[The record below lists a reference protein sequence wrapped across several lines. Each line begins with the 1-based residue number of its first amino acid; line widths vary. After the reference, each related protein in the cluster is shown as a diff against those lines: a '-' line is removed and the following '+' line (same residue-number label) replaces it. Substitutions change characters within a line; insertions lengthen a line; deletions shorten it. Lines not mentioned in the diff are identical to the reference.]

1 VALLSVEEALARVL
15 DGIAPTPAE
24 TVMIE
29 DARGRVLAEPLHAL
43 LTQSP
48 FDASAMDGYAVQA
61 ADIATIPATLAI
73 VGEAAAG
80 HPFHGTVHARQ
91 AVRIFTGAPVPAGA
105 DTVVIQEDTARND
118 DTVVVNETEPKG
130 GNIRTRGFDFREG
143 DVLLAPGRRL
153 GPREIA
159 LAAAMGHRPIA
170 VRRRPRVA
178 ILSTGDELVPP
189 GARPGPGQIIAS
201 NHLGVGA
208 LCEAA
213 GADIQQLGIARDTR
227 EDIVARLSNADGADI
242 LVTCGGASVGDHDL
256 VAPALEAQ
264 GMSLAFWKIA
274 LRPGK
279 PMMFGRLG
287 PARVLGLPGNP
298 VSSMVCARVFLIP
311 LIQALLGD
319 TAPPTA
325 EQQARLAVPL
335 DANGPR
341 QHYLRA
347 VSVPAGDGIPVVT
360 PVRSQD
366 SSLLSPLAEA
376 NCLLIRRPGAP
387 AAAAGALV
395 AVLPLDF

>member
-15 DGIAPTPAE
+15 EDVTPTSPE

-61 ADIATIPATLAI
+61 ADIAVVPATLAI
-73 VGEAAAG
+73 IGEAAAG
-80 HPFHGTVHARQ
+80 HPFHVTVHAGQ
-91 AVRIFTGAPVPAGA
+91 AVRIFTGAPVPGGA
-105 DTVVIQEDTARND
+105 DTVVIQEDTTRNGD
-118 DTVVVNETEPKG
+118 KVVVKEAEPKG

-143 DVLLAPGRRL
+143 DLLLSPGRRL
-153 GPREIA
+153 GPRELS

-170 VRRRPRVA
+170 VQRRPRVA
-178 ILSTGDELVPP
+178 ILSTGDELVAP
-189 GARPGPGQIIAS
+189 GMRPGPGQIISS
-201 NHLGVGA
+201 NHLGIGA

-213 GADIQQLGIARDTR
+213 GAAVQQLGIARDTR
-227 EDIVARLSNADGADI
+227 EDIVAHLAKAGDADI

-279 PMMFGRLG
+279 PMMYGRLG
-287 PARVLGLPGNP
+287 PARVMGLPGNP
-298 VSSMVCARVFLIP
+298 VSSLICARVFLGP

-319 TAPPTA
+319 AATGSG
-325 EQQARLAVPL
+325 EQQARLSVPL

-341 QHYLRA
+341 RHYMRA
-347 VSVPAGDGIPVVT
+347 VSVPSSDGLPVVT

-376 NCLLIRRPGAP
+376 NCLLIRPPNAATAAPGT
-387 AAAAGALV
+387 LV
-395 AVLPLDF
+395 PILPLDF